1 MTVEIFS
8 EKQMTYKTNFSQALI
23 DITNKIYNAM
33 PPSRPGKKVY
43 PMKEASAV
51 TSSEKGVT
59 KPSQEKPFDH
69 MNNIVANLLL
79 NMTSSARFEG
89 SLNVDLNEITM
100 NLVPFPKLHYLVSS
114 LTPLYSL
121 IDVNLPVGRL
131 DQMFTDAFSKDYQLI
146 KANPKQNLYLA
157 CALIVR
163 GKAEVSDIRRN
174 IERLKPNLKFV
185 HWNQEGWKTGLC
197 SVPPV
202 GQPYSLLSLA
212 NNTCIQNTFQNLKQ
226 RFMKL
231 YRRKAHTHHYN
242 NVDGFEQAVFD
253 ESLESLNYLINEYE
267 MLNRTLDQQLDY
279 PTRLSVL

>member
-1 MTVEIFS
+1 
-8 EKQMTYKTNFSQALI
+8 
-23 DITNKIYNAM
+23 M

-43 PMKEASAV
+43 QTKETQIKETSAV
-51 TSSEKGVT
+51 ISNNKGVT

-89 SLNVDLNEITM
+89 SLNIDLNEITM
-100 NLVPFPKLHYLVSS
+100 NLVPFPKLHYLISS

-121 IDVNLPVGRL
+121 IDVNLPVSRL

-146 KANPKQNLYLA
+146 KADPKRNLYLA

-174 IERLKPNLKFV
+174 IQRLKPGLKFI

-197 SVPPV
+197 AIAPV
-202 GQPYSLLSLA
+202 GLPYSLLSLA
-212 NNTCIQNTFQNLKQ
+212 NNTCIQTTFQNLKH

-231 YRRKAHTHHYN
+231 YKRKAHVHHYS
-242 NVDGFEQAVFD
+242 NVDNFEHSVFD

-267 MLNRTLDQQLDY
+267 MLNRTIDQPIEY
-279 PTRLSVL
+279 PMRLSVL